1 MRIAL
6 HIFLLFLFLN
16 PPNFILLMFFTIS
29 SDHIFTAFWGTAF
42 YYLKVLTIE
51 LYLLLLLLLMLGL
64 VHVCAWGLLGLQI
77 CALILI
83 ALLVLCF
90 VDVGI
95 FMRFFVSVYTF
106 SSRFF
111 HRLAIGLAM
120 LLKLVLDPL
129 INLTIVTGIICTR
142 TIFLIN

>member
-6 HIFLLFLFLN
+6 YIFLLFLFLN
-16 PPNFILLMFFTIS
+16 PPNFILFMFFTIS
-29 SDHIFTAFWGTAF
+29 SDHIFTTFWGTTL

-64 VHVCAWGLLGLQI
+64 VDVYAWGILGLQI

-83 ALLVLCF
+83 VLLVLCF

-111 HRLAIGLAM
+111 HRLAIGWAM

-129 INLTIVTGIICTR
+129 INLTIVTSIICTR
-142 TIFLIN
+142 TFFLIN